1 MCNWKEYW
9 IMFSDNWGYYSLKQS
24 SNLTSA
30 YFLKGYLQYRQWNPI
45 NELFLF
51 CYIKYISQSY
61 SLKSL
66 TCMVLQHHA
75 LVIWKLLVPLNYAE
89 LPKSDTYY
97 YATFKKL
104 HPLTSP
110 ISSEMSLRIGKLLS
124 SWWHIHIF
132 QNSNF
137 LLEDKLYDPQYCQL
151 LSVKL

>member
-1 MCNWKEYW
+1 
-9 IMFSDNWGYYSLKQS
+9 MFSDNWGYSSLKQS

-51 CYIKYISQSY
+51 CYIKYIGQSY

-66 TCMVLQHHA
+66 
-75 LVIWKLLVPLNYAE
+75 LLAWFATSCIDHLETIGSLNYAE
-89 LPKSDTYY
+89 LQKSDTYY

-124 SWWHIHIF
+124 SCWHIHIF

-137 LLEDKLYDPQYCQL
+137 LLEDKLYDLLYCQL
-151 LSVKL
+151 LSLKS